1 MAVEELVALE
11 KCLGLKAGKYSR
23 RAQGSGQVPVLQ
35 TNKGPS
41 LVGLV
46 TIASHLVAESRKEDL
61 LGVSLEEKAIV
72 QQWLE
77 YRITRIDQSSSKDD
91 VRNILKDL
99 NLYLED
105 KVYMAGNKITL
116 ADILIYYGLHPIIA
130 ELSIQEKESYINVS
144 RWFCHIQHCPGVRQ
158 SFPSLVFIKNRIYSN
173 IH

>member
-1 MAVEELVALE
+1 MAVEELCALE
-11 KCLGLKAGKYSR
+11 KCLGLKAGKYSS
-23 RAQGSGQVPVLQ
+23 RAQGDRQIPVLQ

-41 LVGLV
+41 LVGLA
-46 TIASHLVAESRKEDL
+46 TIASHLATEAKKDEL
-61 LGVSLEEKAIV
+61 LGVSTEEKAIV

-77 YRITRIDQSSSKDD
+77 YRITRIDKLSSKED
-91 VRNILKDL
+91 VRSILKDL

-130 ELSIQEKESYINVS
+130 DLSVQEKETCINVS
-144 RWFCHIQHCPGVRQ
+144 RWFSHIQHYRGVRQ
-158 SFPSLVFIKNRIYSN
+158 HLPSLVFIKNRIYTN